1 MKFTKAG
8 TTTSGVNIED
18 DKTSSCYEHQKD
30 KKNKVQHVGSLQ
42 ENSLFYLY
50 MLTHRRSITVNV
62 QKVLEE
68 TKGHNFARLQC
79 CMQFQ
84 NKSQSV

>member
-1 MKFTKAG
+1 MKFAKAG
-8 TTTSGVNIED
+8 TTTSAVNME
-18 DKTSSCYEHQKD
+18 DKTSSCYQHQKD

-42 ENSLFYLY
+42 ENSLFDLY

-68 TKGHNFARLQC
+68 TKGHNFAGLQC

-84 NKSQSV
+84 NKS